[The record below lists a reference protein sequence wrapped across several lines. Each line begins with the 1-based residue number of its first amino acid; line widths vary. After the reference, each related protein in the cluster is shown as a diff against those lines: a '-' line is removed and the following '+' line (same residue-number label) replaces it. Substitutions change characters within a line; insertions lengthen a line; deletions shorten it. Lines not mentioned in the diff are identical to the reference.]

1 MLIGITGATGGLGR
15 RLTEILLE
23 RGCSVR
29 CLIRNGSNL
38 NVSKSENVE
47 IVTGTLSDVYS
58 LAKFVKGVDIC
69 VHIAAQVTSTSKE
82 ALFETN
88 VTGTRNLCKA
98 IEENDRSCRLV
109 HCSSIVVRELLFYQK
124 PFVSD
129 YTMSKYYAEQVV
141 DQYSNRIK
149 TTIIYPG
156 YIFGKYDRAL
166 MPYIIDML
174 QNGLKFWIRGGE
186 KNAPIIYVDDLCELF
201 YQVIMNKDTVGKKYV
216 SLERQEKGMHHVIKL
231 IASRLNYPVPQKVYP
246 KCVIRIYL
254 KFNALLSTWFGAK
267 KIKMSLRS
275 LNILSNHAKHFN
287 NAFDDIGWKQRYTL
301 DEIVM
306 TALDD
311 YLQYR
316 KDNS

>member
-23 RGCSVR
+23 RGYSVR
-29 CLIRNGSNL
+29 CLIRSSSNL
-38 NVSKSENVE
+38 SVPNSQNLE
-47 IVTGTLSDVYS
+47 IVTGALSDMYS
-58 LAKFVKGVDIC
+58 LAKFVKGIDIC
-69 VHIAAQVTSTSKE
+69 VHIAAQVTSTSKD

-88 VTGTRNLCKA
+88 VTGTRNLCRA
-98 IEENDRSCRLV
+98 IEENNRSCRLV

-124 PFVSD
+124 PFVSN
-129 YTMSKYYAEQVV
+129 YTMSKYYAERVV
-141 DQYSNRIK
+141 DQYSNKIK

-174 QNGLKFWIRGGE
+174 QNGLKFWIKGGE

-216 SLERQEKGMHHVIKL
+216 SLEKQEKGMHYVIKL
-231 IASRLNYPVPQKVYP
+231 IASRLNYPVPQRIYP
-246 KCVIRIYL
+246 KYAIRVFL
-254 KFNALLSTWFGAK
+254 KFNALMSKLFGAN

-287 NAFDDIGWKQRYTL
+287 NAFEDIGWKQKYTL
-301 DEIVM
+301 DEIVL

-311 YLQYR
+311 YLQY
-316 KDNS
+316 KSDNS

>member
-29 CLIRNGSNL
+29 CLVRNGSNL
-38 NVSKSENVE
+38 KMTETENLEV
-47 IVTGTLSDVYS
+47 VTGTLSDMYS
-58 LAKFVKGVDIC
+58 LAKFVKGIDIC
-69 VHIAAQVTSTSKE
+69 VHIAAQVTGTSKE

-98 IEENDRSCRLV
+98 IEENNRSCRLV
-109 HCSSIVVRELLFYQK
+109 HCSSIVVRDLLFYQK

-129 YTMSKYYAEQVV
+129 YTMSKYYAERVV
-141 DQYSNRIK
+141 DQYSNKIK
-149 TTIIYPG
+149 TTVIYPG

-174 QNGLKFWIRGGE
+174 QNGLKFWVKGGE

-201 YQVIMNKDTVGKKYV
+201 YQVIMNNDTVGKKYV
-216 SLERQEKGMHHVIKL
+216 SLERQEKGMHYVIKL
-231 IASRLNYPVPQKVYP
+231 IASKLNYTVPRRSYP
-246 KCVIRIYL
+246 KFAMRIYL
-254 KFNALLSTWFGAK
+254 KFNALMSKLFGAD

-287 NAFDDIGWKQRYTL
+287 NAFEDIGWRQKYTL

-306 TALDD
+306 AALDD
-311 YLQYR
+311 YMQNR
-316 KDNS
+316 SEQ

>member
-38 NVSKSENVE
+38 NMTKSENLEV
-47 IVTGTLSDVYS
+47 VTGELSDMYS
-58 LAKFVKGVDIC
+58 LAKFVEGIDIC
-69 VHIAAQVTSTSKE
+69 VHIAAQVTATSKE
-82 ALFETN
+82 ALFKTN
-88 VTGTRNLCKA
+88 VTGTKNLCKA
-98 IEENDRSCRLV
+98 IEDNNRSCRLV

-124 PFVSD
+124 PFVSN
-129 YTMSKYYAEQVV
+129 YTMSKYYAERVV
-141 DQYSNRIK
+141 DQYSKKIK

-174 QNGLKFWIRGGE
+174 QNGLKFWIKGGE

-216 SLERQEKGMHHVIKL
+216 SLERQEKGMHYVIQL
-231 IASRLNYPVPQKVYP
+231 IASRLNYPVPRRTYP
-246 KCVIRIYL
+246 KYAIRIYL
-254 KFNALLSTWFGAK
+254 KFNALMSNLFGVN

-287 NAFDDIGWKQRYTL
+287 NAFEDIGWKQKYTL
-301 DEIVM
+301 DEIVKA
-306 TALDD
+306 ALDD
-311 YLQYR
+311 YMQSESR
-316 KDNS
+316 H